1 MDERSSEFELLRHTQ
16 LKDAS
21 ENEALKERLKALK
34 DANEREKKELE
45 SQMSQI
51 IHSQAGQL
59 AKQNEKIS
67 TLQQTTQEE
76 LVSAQA
82 KMGDQEREIIWLKKA
97 LEESNQAK
105 QSPIDQME
113 RMQKVLEAWQSQA
126 TSSQQEVDSSI
137 VQIQELRQHISSL
150 ELQLQTTHDQYKH
163 AQSQWDD
170 TRAQLSSL
178 EQTHRVHVTLLNE
191 R

>member
-1 MDERSSEFELLRHTQ
+1 
-16 LKDAS
+16 
-21 ENEALKERLKALK
+21 
-34 DANEREKKELE
+34 
-45 SQMSQI
+45 MSQI

-82 KMGDQEREIIWLKKA
+82 KMGDQEREIKWLKKA
-97 LEESNQAK
+97 LEDSNLAK
-105 QSPIDQME
+105 QQPVEQME

-126 TSSQQEVDSSI
+126 TSSQHEVDTSLL
-137 VQIQELRQHISSL
+137 QIQELRRHISSL
-150 ELQLQTTHDQYKH
+150 EQQVQTSQDQYTH
-163 AQSQWDD
+163 AQSLLDD
-170 TRAQLSSL
+170 TRTQLSSL
-178 EQTHRVHVTLLNE
+178 EQTHRVHVTLLSE

>member
-1 MDERSSEFELLRHTQ
+1 M
-16 LKDAS
+16 KDAS

-163 AQSQWDD
+163 ARSQWDD
-170 TRAQLSSL
+170 TRAQLNSL

>member
-1 MDERSSEFELLRHTQ
+1 MNIPYLISPNQYYPHTCQ
-16 LKDAS
+16 
-21 ENEALKERLKALK
+21 ALK

-45 SQMSQI
+45 SQMSHI

-82 KMGDQEREIIWLKKA
+82 KMGDQEREIKWLKSA

-105 QSPIDQME
+105 QQPMDQME
-113 RMQKVLEAWQSQA
+113 RMQKVLESWQSQA
-126 TSSQQEVDSSI
+126 TSSQLEVDSSLL
-137 VQIQELRQHISSL
+137 QIQELRRHISNL
-150 ELQLQTTHDQYKH
+150 EHQLQTTSDQHTH
-163 AQSQWDD
+163 AQSLLDD
-170 TRAQLSSL
+170 TRTQLSTL
-178 EQTHRVHVTLLNE
+178 EQTHRVHITLLSE